1 MDAENLVKMAN
12 QIGDFFAAFPDRAEA
27 LDGIAGHIRKFWAP
41 PMRRQLLAHVDAS
54 GAAAGVSPIVNEA
67 LQAYREQLA

>member
-12 QIGDFFAAFPDRAEA
+12 QIGDFFASFPDRGEA

-41 PMRRQLLAHVDAS
+41 RMRQQLLAYIDAS
-54 GAAAGVSPIVNEA
+54 GAAAGLSPLVSEA
-67 LQAYREQLA
+67 VSTHREQLA